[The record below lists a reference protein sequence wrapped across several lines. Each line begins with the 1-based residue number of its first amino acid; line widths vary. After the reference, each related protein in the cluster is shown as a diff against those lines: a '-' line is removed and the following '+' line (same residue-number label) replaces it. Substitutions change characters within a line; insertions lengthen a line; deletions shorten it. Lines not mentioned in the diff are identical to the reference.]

1 MLMPPGMCGT
11 QFTPVENETG
21 EKWHLTIAKTHPA
34 WGLALLGLIH
44 LTRVAQLRQVVV
56 DHTQVLQVVEVG
68 KVEILVV
75 HVVHVVGQKFHH
87 PQGLRILLVVDQ
99 ELQQVLL
106 QVQPL
111 VLGSLV
117 TLKVGVEVDLQVVVV
132 VLQGEVQVHWFWCCW
147 SCP

>member
-1 MLMPPGMCGT
+1 M
-11 QFTPVENETG
+11 
-21 EKWHLTIAKTHPA
+21 
-34 WGLALLGLIH
+34 
-44 LTRVAQLRQVVV
+44 

-132 VLQGEVQVHWFWCCW
+132 VLLQGEVQVHWFSCCW
-147 SCP
+147 RCPQDW